1 MHIIQK
7 YLLSISYES
16 GTGLDVR
23 DMIVNKKKKKAKQK
37 SLAYIC
43 RAYMLGRQT
52 NHVKN
57 KWIKIVINIMM
68 EVEVEWCSLE

>member
-23 DMIVNKKKKKAKQK
+23 DMIVNKKKKQSK
-37 SLAYIC
+37 
-43 RAYMLGRQT
+43 T
-52 NHVKN
+52 
-57 KWIKIVINIMM
+57 KITG
-68 EVEVEWCSLE
+68 LYL